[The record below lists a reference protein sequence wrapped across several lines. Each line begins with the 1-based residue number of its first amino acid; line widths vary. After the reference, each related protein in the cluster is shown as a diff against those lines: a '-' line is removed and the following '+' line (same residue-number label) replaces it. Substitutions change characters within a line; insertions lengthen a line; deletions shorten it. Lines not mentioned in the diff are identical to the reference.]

1 MKFFSTRDARN
12 IVGFKQ
18 AVLDCIPSDGG
29 LYVPDDT
36 DDLRRWIYYTNE
48 KTTFAS
54 LAGALTSAMI
64 NDEFSPVICEA
75 IATHAFPKDPV
86 FRQLDKNLFIL
97 ELYHGATGTFKD
109 FGVSYL
115 TSALETI
122 LQMDG
127 KKPFCSM
134 RLQANLERAWQK
146 LSAEK
151 TSKVCSSCSKRKAT
165 RNR

>member
-12 IVGFKQ
+12 IVEFKQ

-64 NDEFSPVICEA
+64 ND
-75 IATHAFPKDPV
+75 
-86 FRQLDKNLFIL
+86 
-97 ELYHGATGTFKD
+97 
-109 FGVSYL
+109 
-115 TSALETI
+115 
-122 LQMDG
+122 
-127 KKPFCSM
+127 
-134 RLQANLERAWQK
+134 
-146 LSAEK
+146 
-151 TSKVCSSCSKRKAT
+151 
-165 RNR
+165 